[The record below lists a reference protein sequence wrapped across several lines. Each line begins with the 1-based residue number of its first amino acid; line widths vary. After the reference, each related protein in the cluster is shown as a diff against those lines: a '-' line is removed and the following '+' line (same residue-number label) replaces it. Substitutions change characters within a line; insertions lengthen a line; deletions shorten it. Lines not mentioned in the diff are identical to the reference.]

1 MGNVVSVS
9 VRLGGLAEVFLL
21 ITDEV
26 LCASN
31 DTSILDTV
39 DVLSDSNT
47 RQDRVRGETLP
58 VTATLGTA
66 TKRTNNGAELHVD
79 TLSVV
84 LGTHAVT
91 ALVEETTIEGG
102 CDGYTAG
109 EDAVVVC
116 VTNTDRA
123 VFV

>member
-1 MGNVVSVS
+1 LSDVVSIS
-9 VRLGGLAEVFLL
+9 VRLGRLAEVLL
-21 ITDEV
+21 LVTDEV

-39 DVLSDSNT
+39 DVLSHSNT

-66 TKRTNNGAELHVD
+66 TKRTDNGAELHVD
-79 TLSVV
+79 TLAVV
-84 LGTHAVT
+84 LRTHSVT
-91 ALVEETTIEGG
+91 ALVEETTVEGG
-102 CDGYTAG
+102 CNGNTPG

-116 VTNTDRA
+116 VTDTDRA
-123 VFV
+123 IFV